1 MFYNLN
7 SSKLKKGFTLVE
19 LIVVL
24 AILAVLAGI
33 LVPSLT
39 GYIDKAKK
47 AKSLANARGFLNAA
61 QTVCSELYALDRESV
76 CNNGTDEFACKVM
89 IPITNTKEAPPDYKN
104 NNQYYKYR
112 RYRDTYDLFL
122 EYLEQDTKFEAIAF
136 VDSGVVK
143 HIRYKELGANY
154 LLEWTTE
161 TEKWM
166 EIPYAKN
173 TAWVFEVT
181 SKCGRGNINANW
193 NGRDD
198 NGNPN

>member
-1 MFYNLN
+1 MKN
-7 SSKLKKGFTLVE
+7 KRGFTLVE

-24 AILAVLAGI
+24 AILAVLAGL

-61 QTVCSELYALDRESV
+61 QTVCSELYALDRVSV
-76 CNNGTDEFACKVM
+76 CNNGKDEFACKVM
-89 IPITNTKEAPPDYKN
+89 IPITNTRKDPPDYKN
-104 NNQYYKYR
+104 NNKYYKYR

-122 EYLEQDTKFEAIAF
+122 EYLKQDTKFEAIAF

-154 LLEWTTE
+154 LLEWKIE
-161 TEKWM
+161 TEKWE
-166 EIPYAKN
+166 EIPYAVG
-173 TAWVFEVT
+173 TSWVHEVT
-181 SKCGRGNINANW
+181 SQCGRGNINANW
-193 NGRDD
+193 NGRNE
-198 NGNPN
+198 NGEPD